1 MRNWG
6 GAALCGAALLVPQI
20 VTAAPQRPDSL
31 SFTVVAPHAV
41 RRGEPVPIRLR
52 LTNTGARTLNLYLT
66 GRTITF
72 DIIVAR
78 SDGQV
83 VWRRLE
89 HVTSQQIVHVKTLAP
104 VGRSVGMTPVSGVVS
119 TVDRRVPTSSSRSLP
134 LAPCLDVH
142 DLLTRDVLQAAPHQP
157 ARRTAR
163 R

>member
-6 GAALCGAALLVPQI
+6 GAALCGAALLVPGI

-31 SFTVVAPHAV
+31 SFTVVAPHSV
-41 RRGEPVPIRLR
+41 RRGEPVPILLR
-52 LTNTGARTLNLYLT
+52 LTNTGVRTLNLYLT

-89 HVTSQQIVHVKTLAP
+89 HVTSQQIVQVKTLAP
-104 VGRSVGMTPVSGVVS
+104 GETFEMKDVWKA
-119 TVDRRVPTSSSRSLP
+119 TVDPGDYTLTGVIPTDGPP
-134 LAPCLDVH
+134 LRTTPAPL
-142 DLLTRDVLQAAPHQP
+142 RIPP
-157 ARRTAR
+157 
-163 R
+163 

>member
-31 SFTVVAPHAV
+31 SFTVVAPHSV

-72 DIIVAR
+72 DIIVAL

-89 HVTSQQIVHVKTLAP
+89 HVTSQQIVQVKTLAP
-104 VGRSVGMTPVSGVVS
+104 GETFEMKDVWKA
-119 TVDRRVPTSSSRSLP
+119 TVDPGDYTVTGVIPTDGPP
-134 LAPCLDVH
+134 L
-142 DLLTRDVLQAAPHQP
+142 
-157 ARRTAR
+157 RTAPTPLR
-163 R
+163 VAP

>member
-31 SFTVVAPHAV
+31 SFAVVAPHAV
-41 RRGEPVPIRLR
+41 RRGEPVPIRLQ

-104 VGRSVGMTPVSGVVS
+104 GETFEMKDVWNA
-119 TVDRRVPTSSSRSLP
+119 TVDPGDYTLTGVIPTDGPPLRTMPTALRIRS
-134 LAPCLDVH
+134 
-142 DLLTRDVLQAAPHQP
+142 
-157 ARRTAR
+157 
-163 R
+163 

>member
-31 SFTVVAPHAV
+31 SFAVVAPHAV
-41 RRGEPVPIRLR
+41 RRGEPVPIRLQ

-89 HVTSQQIVHVKTLAP
+89 HVTSQQIVQVKTLAP
-104 VGRSVGMTPVSGVVS
+104 GETFEMKDVWNQRTNAGARVSAG
-119 TVDRRVPTSSSRSLP
+119 DYM
-134 LAPCLDVH
+134 
-142 DLLTRDVLQAAPHQP
+142 LTG
-157 ARRTAR
+157 
-163 R
+163 